1 MDDIAGARPAPPD
14 DLQALNAE
22 IERTRAEL
30 GETVEALAARAD
42 VKARA
47 QDKANQIAGRAQ
59 DKANEIAGRAQDKA
73 NEIAGRLTGT
83 FGQVK
88 EKAAAMDRRVPMAAG
103 FTAMVL
109 VGWLIVRRRRR

>member
-59 DKANEIAGRAQDKA
+59 DKANEIAGR
-73 NEIAGRLTGT
+73 LTGT